1 MFEMGNLTK
10 NLQNLI
16 KLLKKVIK
24 IHFYKILFR
33 IQMWYAISVISLHT
47 YYTIKNVKG
56 TVIK

>member
-16 KLLKKVIK
+16 KLLKKVIE

-33 IQMWYAISVISLHT
+33 I
-47 YYTIKNVKG
+47 
-56 TVIK
+56 

>member
-16 KLLKKVIK
+16 KLLNKVTK

-33 IQMWYAISVISLHT
+33 I
-47 YYTIKNVKG
+47 
-56 TVIK
+56 

>member
-16 KLLKKVIK
+16 ELLNKVIK

-33 IQMWYAISVISLHT
+33 I
-47 YYTIKNVKG
+47 
-56 TVIK
+56 